1 MGETWSGTLKG
12 EDITP
17 RINPHRAGYY
27 VRRLQKLKVAQ
38 WLDAQDEDALAALA
52 QPAFSV
58 KLDLELTDYSDAEET
73 VIEQEETAGQIT
85 DTPEGMLQE
94 TGSDADILRSLATM
108 ERKTISQT
116 RTLQIAPA
124 SYDSDKPFFYG
135 RFVETGQIFILSFED
150 AQSLAGDFLDM

>member
-1 MGETWSGTLKG
+1 M
-12 EDITP
+12 
-17 RINPHRAGYY
+17 
-27 VRRLQKLKVAQ
+27 
-38 WLDAQDEDALAALA
+38 
-52 QPAFSV
+52 
-58 KLDLELTDYSDAEET
+58 
-73 VIEQEETAGQIT
+73 IEQEETAGQIT

-135 RFVETGQIFILSFED
+135 RVVETGQIFILSFED